1 MKKMLLF
8 AFVAA
13 LILIPAAAFADNP
26 LDTAVG
32 TVITADG
39 FAATMN
45 YTDQSLSS
53 KATVYATT
61 IETVV
66 AAMYGFDPLANLP
79 GTGTDVTVTTPVIPV
94 TYMYVITNEGNDSDS
109 YMLRYYTSLGGPSS
123 FVSGN
128 ASGWTVMITEDA
140 DSTVYN
146 SQTGGFTSG
155 FVTGWATLQAISEDA
170 NRNVYVTVTPSPNQ
184 TLSPN
189 DAFISVTLEAY
200 TSKTP
205 AGVYIGADAVTYG
218 GTFDSTDMTIT
229 SIETSVMDMTR
240 IATVDAPKT
249 ANGKYTGGYHDA
261 VPGAIITYTIVTSND
276 GSSNASHVVIVDKV
290 PANTLAAHVDATGTE
305 VNNYVNIT
313 APRGSASGW
322 TAYYSTVA
330 SPSRTWESISGWTTI
345 GATPI
350 NPGRSLT
357 VEAGTTGVS
366 AVTYVRFDKATVTPT
381 EDAQTLTWG
390 VTIR

>member
-13 LILIPAAAFADNP
+13 LLLIPAAAFADNP
-26 LDTAVG
+26 LDSAVG

-39 FAATMN
+39 MAATMN
-45 YTDQSLSS
+45 YTDASNSS
-53 KATVYATT
+53 KGTVNATT

-79 GTGTDVTVTTPVIPV
+79 GTGSDVTATTPVIPV
-94 TYMYVITNEGNDSDS
+94 TYLYIITNEGNNSDA
-109 YMLRYYTSLGGPSS
+109 YQFRYITSLGGPST

-128 ASGWTVMITEDA
+128 AAGWTVQITEEGDA
-140 DSTVYN
+140 TVYN
-146 SQTGGFTSG
+146 SQTGGFTPGYTSSY
-155 FVTGWATLQAISEDA
+155 ATMNSLGEDA
-170 NRNVYVTVTPSPNQ
+170 NRKIYLTVIPSTSQ
-184 TLSPN
+184 VQSPN
-189 DAFISVTLEAY
+189 DAWMTVTLEAY
-200 TSKTP
+200 TNKTP
-205 AGVYIGADAVTYG
+205 AGVYIGANAVTYG
-218 GTFDSTDMTIT
+218 GTFDATDVTIT
-229 SIETSVMDMTR
+229 SIETSVMLMTR

-249 ANGKYTGGYHDA
+249 AAGKYSGGLHDP
-261 VPGAIITYTIVTSND
+261 VPGAIITYTIITTND
-276 GSSNASHVVIVDKV
+276 GSNNASKVVIVDKV
-290 PANTLAAHVDATGTE
+290 PAYSLAAHVGATGTQ

-313 APRGSASGW
+313 VPGGNAVGW

-330 SPSRTWESISGWTTI
+330 SPSRTWESLSGWTTI

-350 NPGRSLT
+350 VKSLT
-357 VEAGTTGVS
+357 VEAGTGATS
-366 AVTYVRFDKATVTPT
+366 NVTFVRFDKLTVAPT

>member
-13 LILIPAAAFADNP
+13 LLLIPAAAFADNP

-39 FAATMN
+39 SAATMN
-45 YTDQSLSS
+45 YTDSSLSS
-53 KATVYATT
+53 KATVYAST

-79 GTGTDVTVTTPVIPV
+79 GTGSDVTATTPVIPV
-94 TYMYVITNEGNDSDS
+94 TYMYVITNEGNASDN
-109 YMLRYYTSLGGPSS
+109 YMVRYYTSLGGPSS
-123 FVSGN
+123 FISG
-128 ASGWTVMITEDA
+128 SGAGWNVMITEDA

-146 SQTGGFTSG
+146 SQTGNFTPG

-170 NRNVYVTVTPSPNQ
+170 NRKVYITVTPSTSQ
-184 TLSPN
+184 VQSPN
-189 DAFISVTLEAY
+189 DAWMNVTIEAY

-205 AGVYIGADAVTYG
+205 AGVYIGANAVTYG
-218 GTFDSTDMTIT
+218 GTFDATDMTIT

-240 IATVDAPKT
+240 VATVDAPKT
-249 ANGKYTGGYHDA
+249 ASGKYTGGYHDA
-261 VPGAIITYTIVTSND
+261 VPGAIITYTIITSND
-276 GSSNASHVVIVDKV
+276 GSSNANNVVIVDKV
-290 PANTLAAHVDATGTE
+290 PANTLAAHVGATGTA
-305 VNNYVNIT
+305 VNSYVNIT
-313 APRGSASGW
+313 VPSGNAVGW

-350 NPGRSLT
+350 SKELT
-357 VEAGTTGVS
+357 VEAGTGATS
-366 AVTYVRFDKATVTPT
+366 NVTYVRFDKATVTPA
-381 EDAQTLTWG
+381 EKAQTLTWG